1 MHFPPPPILNR
12 IESELTDSR
21 SVKTIKK
28 NKYRFHCL
36 IDWSVEVTYI
46 VTAIILENMFGNIN
60 QLFLPTGEYGRGKC
74 SVELACLQMLNIS
87 LQKICIYLSIY
98 LFIYLVVYLLFFLF
112 VYLFIYLFIYSFSL
126 LKVGKILVLTGKNQ
140 STNQKYSHTNTE

>member
-1 MHFPPPPILNR
+1 M
-12 IESELTDSR
+12 
-21 SVKTIKK
+21 
-28 NKYRFHCL
+28 
-36 IDWSVEVTYI
+36 EVTYI

-112 VYLFIYLFIYSFSL
+112 VYLFIYLFIH
-126 LKVGKILVLTGKNQ
+126 LVYLRLEK
-140 STNQKYSHTNTE
+140 S